1 MYCQI
6 TFQKSCT
13 DIQPYQ
19 FFMKVPISLHSVV
32 LTTVFGTFTYLIDG
46 DGICSLFSYI
56 YLFRGKRKLLV
67 RNYNSNDLPLMK
79 LQSVTHEGTLIN

>member
-6 TFQKSCT
+6 TFQKST

-46 DGICSLFSYI
+46 NGICSLFSFI
-56 YLFRGKRKLLV
+56 YLFQGEKEVV